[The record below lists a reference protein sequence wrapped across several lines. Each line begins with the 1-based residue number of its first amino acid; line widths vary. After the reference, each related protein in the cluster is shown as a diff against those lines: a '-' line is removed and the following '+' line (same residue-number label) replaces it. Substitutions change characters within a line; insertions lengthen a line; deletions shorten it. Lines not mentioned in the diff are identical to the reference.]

1 MANPLHFC
9 IHGAGGLGSVV
20 GAFLARAGHRVTLI
34 ARRPHVEAI
43 RAHGL
48 KLDGVRAAFVQ
59 RDNLEAVTAPDEVQ
73 GDIDFYILLVKGKG
87 TETALAEAA
96 PLVERTA
103 CAVSLQN
110 GIGKEERLCEAFG
123 RERVIGGSIMEGAT
137 LVGPGEV
144 LNHMGVPITAYF
156 GELGG
161 GESARTRAIA
171 GALDGAGLGARSTP
185 DIEHVLWEKLVQVG
199 SASAWSASTLGS
211 LPELDFIA
219 GLRVRRGAE
228 HYVAIVQDLLN
239 VYHALGYRARNFYAP
254 VSRLQEIEALGFDA
268 AVEDA
273 LALAER
279 MSVRGPVRTSMHE
292 DLLAGRKMEVEEIL
306 GPLAAAAER
315 LAVETPT
322 FLAAYRVLS
331 TINAHLPRAAAGAG
345 G

>member
-1 MANPLHFC
+1 MSNPLHVC

-43 RAHGL
+43 RADGL
-48 KLDGVRAAFVQ
+48 KLDGVRATFVQ
-59 RDNLEAVTAPDEVQ
+59 RDNLEAVTTPDEVQ
-73 GDIDFYILLVKGKG
+73 GEIDFYILLVKGKD
-87 TETALAEAA
+87 TETALADAA
-96 PLVERTA
+96 QLVARTA

-161 GESARTRAIA
+161 GESDRTRAIA
-171 GALDGAGLGARSTP
+171 EALDGAGLGARSTP

-199 SASAWSASTLGS
+199 SASAWSASALGS
-211 LPELDFIA
+211 LPELDFLD
-219 GLRVRRGAE
+219 GLRIRRGAE
-228 HYVAIVQDLLN
+228 HYIAIVRDLLS
-239 VYHALGYRARNFYAP
+239 VYHALGYRAQNFYAP
-254 VSRLQEIEALGFDA
+254 VSRLKEVEALDFDA
-268 AVEDA
+268 AVDDM
-273 LALAER
+273 LALTER
-279 MSVRGPVRTSMHE
+279 LSGRGRVRTSMHE

-306 GPLAAAAER
+306 GPLVAAAER
-315 LAVETPT
+315 LGLQVPT
-322 FLAAYRVLS
+322 FLAAYRVL
-331 TINAHLPRAAAGAG
+331 TTLNAYLPRAAAGG
-345 G
+345 SR